1 MDLTVLEIETERLKL
16 RPFRMDDI
24 DAIHEIWT
32 DAGVRKYLWDDQ
44 VISREET
51 SSIIEQSL
59 EYFRAKDFGLWAVL
73 PRAQESIIGFCG
85 YWFFHEP
92 PQLEL
97 LYGIITDQWG
107 KGFAPEAAAAMLRL
121 GFEEFG
127 FPEVVAS
134 TDTPNTASVRVMKK
148 LGMGF
153 LKRQDSEG
161 LDTIYYSIKREDFSG
176 YLPYY
181 AVKRSRPNRQAQIK
195 DLDSN

>member
-1 MDLTVLEIETERLKL
+1 MNLNLLEIETERLKL
-16 RPFRMDDI
+16 RPLTMDDVE
-24 DAIHEIWT
+24 AIYQIWI
-32 DAGVRKYLWDDQ
+32 DAGVRKYLWDDT

-51 SSIIEQSL
+51 SSVIAKSL

-73 PRAQESIIGFCG
+73 PRDQERIIGFCG

-107 KGFAPEAAAAMLRL
+107 KGFAPEAAKAMLRL

-127 FPEVVAS
+127 FQEVIAS
-134 TDTPNTASVRVMKK
+134 TDAPNTASVRVMEK
-148 LGMGF
+148 LGMSF

-161 LDTIYYSIKREDFSG
+161 HDTIYFSIQQKNFSDADSR
-176 YLPYY
+176 Y
-181 AVKRSRPNRQAQIK
+181 AVKGDRSNPGAQIK
-195 DLDSN
+195 V